1 MVNTMSKEK
10 LSRILL
16 SVVIVNTA
24 VVSVAVDWNAS
35 HIFNPTWVP
44 HARFHD
50 VVMLWLLSSLS
61 VIALWLL
68 WRRSAE
74 PQVSTIIATLVPM
87 LFWAPFFFT
96 TLLVPGTSLSASPDE
111 PLPVI
116 AGITIY
122 PNVVIATINEILAA
136 ISYWLYSSQKENST
150 RNI

>member
-1 MVNTMSKEK
+1 MNPVSKAK

-24 VVSVAVDWNAS
+24 VVSVAVDWNAT

-61 VIALWLL
+61 AIALWLL

-74 PQVSTIIATLVPM
+74 PQVSFAIATLVPM
-87 LFWAPFFFT
+87 LFWFPFFFT
-96 TLLVPGTSLSASPDE
+96 TLLVPGTSLIAIPNE
-111 PLPVI
+111 PLPTL
-116 AGITIY
+116 AGIPIY
-122 PNVVIATINEILAA
+122 PNVAIATVNEILAA
-136 ISYWLYSSQKENST
+136 IGYWLYHSHQAFKRE
-150 RNI
+150 I

>member
-1 MVNTMSKEK
+1 MSKQK

-24 VVSVAVDWNAS
+24 VVSVAVDWNAT

-61 VIALWLL
+61 VVALWLL
-68 WRRSAE
+68 WRRSLE
-74 PQVSTIIATLVPM
+74 SDVSVTVATLVPV

-96 TLLVPGTSLSASPDE
+96 TLLVPGTSLSALPDE

-122 PNVVIATINEILAA
+122 PNVVVATINEILAA
-136 ISYWLYSSQKENST
+136 IGYWLYRSSRQISSK
-150 RNI
+150 II

>member
-1 MVNTMSKEK
+1 MSKQK

-24 VVSVAVDWNAS
+24 VVSVAVDWNAT

-61 VIALWLL
+61 VVALWLL
-68 WRRSAE
+68 WRRSLE
-74 PQVSTIIATLVPM
+74 PDVSITVATLVPV
-87 LFWAPFFFT
+87 LFWFPFFFT
-96 TLLVPGTSLSASPDE
+96 TLLVPGTSLSALPDE

-122 PNVVIATINEILAA
+122 PNVVVATINEILAA
-136 ISYWLYSSQKENST
+136 IGYWLYRSSKQISSK
-150 RNI
+150 II